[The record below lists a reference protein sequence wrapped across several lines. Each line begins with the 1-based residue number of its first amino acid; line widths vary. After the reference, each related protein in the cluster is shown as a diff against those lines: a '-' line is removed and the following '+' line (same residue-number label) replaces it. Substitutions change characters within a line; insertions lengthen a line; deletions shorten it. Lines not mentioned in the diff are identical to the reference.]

1 MRKFL
6 IPTTVAAVLAFGVV
20 EVATTIAQGEGPTV
34 IKVDATATPNNGGS
48 KAKPQGHKI
57 TAKITVTTTG
67 DVDHPIVESGVIY
80 FPKGGKYQ
88 GEKYTKCAQAT
99 LARSGPD
106 GCPTKSKIG
115 KGSGSASADTVEAGP
130 KVQIFNGGKN
140 LILAYVTLQRPA
152 RVRAVVPAKL
162 TPQSGQWSY
171 KLKFTVPESLRVVAG
186 IPITLNDLTLT
197 TGFTKAA
204 KDIIATTS
212 CGAGNKWPFQV
223 DLALS
228 TKTTATYTDSV
239 ACRK

>member
-6 IPTTVAAVLAFGVV
+6 IPTTAAAVLAVGVV
-20 EVATTIAQGEGPTV
+20 EVATTIAQDSGPTSITV
-34 IKVDATATPNNGGS
+34 KASASPNNGGT

-57 TAKITVTTTG
+57 TAKVTVTTTG
-67 DVDHPIVESGVIY
+67 DVDHPIVQSGDIY

-88 GEKYTKCAQAT
+88 GEKYTKCASSA

-106 GCPTKSKIG
+106 GCPKNSIIG
-115 KGSGSASADTVEAGP
+115 SGKGSASADTVEAGP
-130 KVQIFNGGKN
+130 KVVIVNGGKN

-162 TPQSGQWSY
+162 TPQSGKWSY
-171 KLKFTVPESLRVVAG
+171 KLHFDVPQSLQVVAG
-186 IPITLNDLTLT
+186 IPITLNNLNLT
-197 TGFTKAA
+197 TGYTKAA

-223 DLALS
+223 DLKLETGA
-228 TKTTATYTDSV
+228 TASYTDSV
-239 ACRK
+239 ACKK

>member
-6 IPTTVAAVLAFGVV
+6 IPTTVAAVLAVGAV

-34 IKVDATATPNNGGS
+34 IKVDAKATPNNGGS

-57 TAKITVTTTG
+57 SAKVTVTTTG
-67 DVDHPIVESGVIY
+67 DVDHPIVNSGVIY

-115 KGSGSASADTVEAGP
+115 DGKGSADADTVEAGP
-130 KVQIFNGGKN
+130 KVEIFNGGKN

-162 TPQSGQWSY
+162 TPQSGKWSY
-171 KLKFTVPESLRVVAG
+171 KLNFTVPATLRVVAG
-186 IPITLNDLTLT
+186 IPITLNYLNLT
-197 TGFTKAA
+197 TGYTKAA

-212 CGAGNKWPFQV
+212 CGSGNKWPFQV

-228 TKTTATYTDSV
+228 TNTTATYTDSV
-239 ACRK
+239 ACKK

>member
-6 IPTTVAAVLAFGVV
+6 IPTTAAAVLAVGVV
-20 EVATTIAQGEGPTV
+20 EVATTIAQDPNTT
-34 IKVDATATPNNGGS
+34 ITVDAKATPNNGGS
-48 KAKPQGHKI
+48 KAKPQGHKV
-57 TAKITVTTTG
+57 TAKITVTTKG
-67 DVDHPIVESGVIY
+67 DVEHPVAESGVIL

-88 GEKYTKCAQAT
+88 GEKYTKCSQST

-106 GCPTKSKIG
+106 GCPGKSKIG
-115 KGSGSASADTVEAGP
+115 SGSGSADADTVEAGP

-162 TPQSGQWSY
+162 TPQSGKWSY
-171 KLKFTVPESLRVVAG
+171 KLTFTVPPTLRVVAG
-186 IPITLNDLTLT
+186 IPITLNYLNLT
-197 TGFTKAA
+197 TGYTKAA

-228 TKTTATYTDSV
+228 TGNSVTYTDSV
-239 ACRK
+239 ACKK

>member
-6 IPTTVAAVLAFGVV
+6 IPAGVAVLAAGTV
-20 EVATTIAQGEGPTV
+20 EVATSIAQDPGPTAITV
-34 IKVDATATPNNGGS
+34 KATATPNNGGS
-48 KAKPQGHKI
+48 KAKPQGHKV
-57 TAKITVTTTG
+57 TAKVTVTTTG
-67 DVDHPIVESGVIY
+67 DVEHPIVQSGVIY

-106 GCPTKSKIG
+106 GCPSKSRIG
-115 KGSGSASADTVEAGP
+115 DGSGSASADTVEAGP

-171 KLKFTVPESLRVVAG
+171 KLSFKVPETLQIVAG
-186 IPITLNDLTLT
+186 IPITLNNLTLT
-197 TGFTKAA
+197 SGYTKAA

-212 CGAGNKWPFQV
+212 CSGGKWPFQV
-223 DLALS
+223 DLALD
-228 TKTTATYTDSV
+228 TQKTVSYTDSV
-239 ACRK
+239 KCKK

>member
-6 IPTTVAAVLAFGVV
+6 IPTTAAAVLAVGAV
-20 EVATTIAQGEGPTV
+20 EVATTIAQDSGPTS
-34 IKVDATATPNNGGS
+34 IKVDASATPKNGGS
-48 KAKPQGHKI
+48 KSKPQGHKV

-67 DVDHPIVESGVIY
+67 DVEHPIVQSGDIY

-99 LARSGPD
+99 LTRGGPD
-106 GCPTKSKIG
+106 ACPSKSLIG
-115 KGSGSASADTVEAGP
+115 KGNGSASADTVEAGP
-130 KVQIFNGGKN
+130 KVVVVNGGKN

-171 KLKFTVPESLRVVAG
+171 KLSFKVPETLQVVAG
-186 IPITLNDLTLT
+186 IPITLNNLTLT
-197 TGFTKAA
+197 AGFTKAA

-212 CGAGNKWPFQV
+212 CGTGNKWPFQV
-223 DLALS
+223 NLQLNSGGS
-228 TKTTATYTDSV
+228 TSFTDSV
-239 ACRK
+239 PCTK

>member
-6 IPTTVAAVLAFGVV
+6 IPTAVAVLAAGTV
-20 EVATTIAQGEGPTV
+20 EVATTIAQSGPTS
-34 IKVDATATPNNGGS
+34 ITIDAKATPNNGGS

-57 TAKITVTTTG
+57 TAKVTVTTTG
-67 DVDHPIVESGVIY
+67 DVDHPIVNSGVMY

-106 GCPTKSKIG
+106 GCPSKSKIG
-115 KGSGSASADTVEAGP
+115 DGKGSADADTVEAGP
-130 KVQIFNGGKN
+130 KVQLFNGGKN

-162 TPQSGQWSY
+162 TPQSGKWSY
-171 KLKFTVPESLRVVAG
+171 KLSFTVPQTLRVVAG
-186 IPITLNDLTLT
+186 IPITLNYLNLTA
-197 TGFTKAA
+197 GYTKAA

-212 CGAGNKWPFQV
+212 CGSGNKWPFQV

-228 TKTTATYTDSV
+228 TNQTVTYTDSV
-239 ACRK
+239 ACKK

>member
-6 IPTTVAAVLAFGVV
+6 IPTAAATILAVGTV
-20 EVATTIAQGEGPTV
+20 EVATTIAQDSGPTS
-34 IKVDATATPNNGGS
+34 IKVDAKATPNNGGS

-57 TAKITVTTTG
+57 SAKVTVTTVG

-88 GEKYTKCAQAT
+88 GQKYTKCAQAT

-115 KGSGSASADTVEAGP
+115 SGSGSADADTVEAGP

-162 TPQSGQWSY
+162 VPQSGKWSY
-171 KLKFTVPESLRVVAG
+171 KLSFTVPETLQVVAG
-186 IPITLNDLTLT
+186 IPITLNDLSLT
-197 TGFTKAA
+197 TGYTKAA

-228 TKTTATYTDSV
+228 TNTTTTYTDSV
-239 ACRK
+239 ACKK

>member
-6 IPTTVAAVLAFGVV
+6 IPTAVAVVAVGAV
-20 EVATTIAQGEGPTV
+20 EVATTLAQDNGPTSITV
-34 IKVDATATPNNGGS
+34 KASATPNNGGS

-57 TAKITVTTTG
+57 TAKVTVTTQG

-88 GEKYTKCAQAT
+88 GEKYTKCASAT

-106 GCPTKSKIG
+106 GCPSKSIIG

-130 KVQIFNGGKN
+130 KVVVVNGGKN

-162 TPQSGQWSY
+162 VPQSGQWSY
-171 KLKFTVPESLRVVAG
+171 KLSFTVPQSLRVVAG
-186 IPITLNDLTLT
+186 IPITLNDLNLT
-197 TGFTKAA
+197 TGYTKAA

-212 CGAGNKWPFQV
+212 CTGGKWPFQV
-223 DLALS
+223 DLHLE
-228 TKTTATYTDSV
+228 TGKTASYTDSV
-239 ACRK
+239 KCKK